1 MKKALCASL
10 RQAILSRAFLISTLG
25 AAFIPLLSSVQGILA
40 GFRSAELL
48 SPGYHSDLIMG
59 ALSSDAMA
67 LALPILAALP
77 YTASFIDDVKSGFI
91 KEYLPRT
98 TVPRYIAGKAVGCA
112 VSGGLA
118 LTLGIFIA
126 YGFAALMFL
135 PMEAY
140 PKAGETVPNYFGNL
154 METALM
160 FFASGAFWS
169 LTGMTFAALTDSKYM
184 AYASPFV
191 LFYLL
196 IILYERY
203 FDKLFVLYPREWLSP
218 SPRWVFGKIGVAVLL
233 IEFSLLM
240 AIAFAYA
247 AKRRL
252 ETKQIF
258 AVTRYNFRRWH
269 KKPRIVITFCLA
281 FVLCFLLS
289 DKAVKFAKEYDT
301 TMQLVEAFVWT
312 FGDSNSIL
320 LSSLLLLLLFAD
332 MPFISSATPFYLMR
346 IDRKTWLTGQAAYIA
361 LATLIYLAFI
371 LISTSLVC
379 MRQSFVGDMWSETA
393 AILGYS

>member
-1 MKKALCASL
+1 MRTVGANL
-10 RQAILSRAFLISTLG
+10 RQAVGSWGFLISLAG
-25 AAFIPLLSSVQGILA
+25 AALIPLLSSVQGILA

-59 ALSSDAMA
+59 ALSSEAMA

-118 LTLGIFIA
+118 LALGILAA
-126 YGFAALMFL
+126 Y
-135 PMEAY
+135 
-140 PKAGETVPNYFGNL
+140 NL
-154 METALM
+154 IETALM

-203 FDKLFVLYPREWLSP
+203 FDKLFVLYPREWLDP
-218 SPRWVFGKIGVAVLL
+218 SPRWMFGKIGVAVLL
-233 IEFSLLM
+233 TEFSLLM
-240 AIAFAYA
+240 ALAFAYA

-252 ETKQIF
+252 E
-258 AVTRYNFRRWH
+258 
-269 KKPRIVITFCLA
+269 RI
-281 FVLCFLLS
+281 
-289 DKAVKFAKEYDT
+289 
-301 TMQLVEAFVWT
+301 
-312 FGDSNSIL
+312 
-320 LSSLLLLLLFAD
+320 
-332 MPFISSATPFYLMR
+332 
-346 IDRKTWLTGQAAYIA
+346 
-361 LATLIYLAFI
+361 
-371 LISTSLVC
+371 
-379 MRQSFVGDMWSETA
+379 
-393 AILGYS
+393 

>member
-1 MKKALCASL
+1 MEIRNLEHTDFETIFHGFKKAFADYEIHFEKEEVRSVRTVASNL
-10 RQAILSRAFLISTLG
+10 RQAVGSWGFLLSLAG
-25 AAFIPLLSSVQGILA
+25 AALIPLLSSVQGILA

-48 SPGYHSDLIMG
+48 SPGFHSDLIMG
-59 ALSSDAMA
+59 ALSSEAMA

-118 LTLGIFIA
+118 LALGILAA

-240 AIAFAYA
+240 ALAFAYA

-252 ETKQIF
+252 E
-258 AVTRYNFRRWH
+258 
-269 KKPRIVITFCLA
+269 RI
-281 FVLCFLLS
+281 
-289 DKAVKFAKEYDT
+289 
-301 TMQLVEAFVWT
+301 
-312 FGDSNSIL
+312 
-320 LSSLLLLLLFAD
+320 
-332 MPFISSATPFYLMR
+332 
-346 IDRKTWLTGQAAYIA
+346 
-361 LATLIYLAFI
+361 
-371 LISTSLVC
+371 
-379 MRQSFVGDMWSETA
+379 
-393 AILGYS
+393 

>member
-1 MKKALCASL
+1 MKKAICAGL
-10 RQAILSRAFLISTLG
+10 RQAIFSRGFIISAAGTALIL
-25 AAFIPLLSSVQGILA
+25 LLSSVQGILA
-40 GFRSAELL
+40 GFRAEGLL
-48 SPGYHSDLIMG
+48 ACGYHSDLIMG
-59 ALSSDAMA
+59 ALSSEAMA

-112 VSGGLA
+112 VSGGLTLA
-118 LTLGIFIA
+118 LGIFIA

-140 PKAGETVPNYFGNL
+140 PKAGETVPNYFDNL

-203 FDKLFVLYPREWLSP
+203 FDKLFVLYPREWLNP
-218 SPRWVFGKIGVAVLL
+218 SPRWMFGKVGVAVLL

-240 AIAFAYA
+240 ALAFAYA

-252 ETKQIF
+252 E
-258 AVTRYNFRRWH
+258 
-269 KKPRIVITFCLA
+269 RI
-281 FVLCFLLS
+281 
-289 DKAVKFAKEYDT
+289 
-301 TMQLVEAFVWT
+301 
-312 FGDSNSIL
+312 
-320 LSSLLLLLLFAD
+320 
-332 MPFISSATPFYLMR
+332 
-346 IDRKTWLTGQAAYIA
+346 
-361 LATLIYLAFI
+361 
-371 LISTSLVC
+371 
-379 MRQSFVGDMWSETA
+379 
-393 AILGYS
+393 

>member
-1 MKKALCASL
+1 MKKAICAGL
-10 RQAILSRAFLISTLG
+10 RQAIFSRGFVISTVG
-25 AAFIPLLSSVQGILA
+25 TAIILLFSSVQGILA

-48 SPGYHSDLIMG
+48 SPGFHSDLVMS
-59 ALSSDAMA
+59 ALSSEAMA
-67 LALPILAALP
+67 LTLPILCALP

-112 VSGGLA
+112 VSGGLTLA
-118 LTLGIFIA
+118 LGIFIA

-203 FDKLFVLYPREWLSP
+203 FDKLFVLYPREWLNP
-218 SPRWVFGKIGVAVLL
+218 SPRWMFGKIGVAVLL
-233 IEFSLLM
+233 TEFSMLM
-240 AIAFAYA
+240 ALAFAFA

-252 ETKQIF
+252 E
-258 AVTRYNFRRWH
+258 
-269 KKPRIVITFCLA
+269 RI
-281 FVLCFLLS
+281 
-289 DKAVKFAKEYDT
+289 
-301 TMQLVEAFVWT
+301 
-312 FGDSNSIL
+312 
-320 LSSLLLLLLFAD
+320 
-332 MPFISSATPFYLMR
+332 
-346 IDRKTWLTGQAAYIA
+346 
-361 LATLIYLAFI
+361 
-371 LISTSLVC
+371 
-379 MRQSFVGDMWSETA
+379 
-393 AILGYS
+393 

>member
-1 MKKALCASL
+1 MGTRHVCFPITQNHGKEGENMKKSLCAGL
-10 RQAILSRAFLISTLG
+10 RQAILSRGFLIGVLG
-25 AAFIPLLSSVQGILA
+25 TALVLLLSSVQGILA

-59 ALSSDAMA
+59 ALSSEAMA

-112 VSGGLA
+112 VSGGLVLA
-118 LTLGIFIA
+118 LGILAA

-140 PKAGETVPNYFGNL
+140 PKAGESVPNYFGSL
-154 METALM
+154 AETVLM

-240 AIAFAYA
+240 ALAFAYA

-252 ETKQIF
+252 E
-258 AVTRYNFRRWH
+258 
-269 KKPRIVITFCLA
+269 RI
-281 FVLCFLLS
+281 
-289 DKAVKFAKEYDT
+289 
-301 TMQLVEAFVWT
+301 
-312 FGDSNSIL
+312 
-320 LSSLLLLLLFAD
+320 
-332 MPFISSATPFYLMR
+332 
-346 IDRKTWLTGQAAYIA
+346 
-361 LATLIYLAFI
+361 
-371 LISTSLVC
+371 
-379 MRQSFVGDMWSETA
+379 
-393 AILGYS
+393 

>member
-1 MKKALCASL
+1 MTAWKTAMPAFLLPKTVERREENMKKSLRASL
-10 RQAILSRAFLISTLG
+10 RQAIFSRGFIISTVGTAL
-25 AAFIPLLSSVQGILA
+25 ILLLSSVQGILA

-48 SPGYHSDLIMG
+48 SPGFHSDLIMG
-59 ALSSDAMA
+59 ALSSEAMA
-67 LALPILAALP
+67 MALPILSALP

-118 LTLGIFIA
+118 LALGILAA

-154 METALM
+154 LQTALM

-169 LTGMTFAALTDSKYM
+169 LTGMTFAALTNSKYM

-218 SPRWVFGKIGVAVLL
+218 SPRWVFGKVGVAVLL

-240 AIAFAYA
+240 ALAFAYA

-252 ETKQIF
+252 E
-258 AVTRYNFRRWH
+258 
-269 KKPRIVITFCLA
+269 RI
-281 FVLCFLLS
+281 
-289 DKAVKFAKEYDT
+289 
-301 TMQLVEAFVWT
+301 
-312 FGDSNSIL
+312 
-320 LSSLLLLLLFAD
+320 
-332 MPFISSATPFYLMR
+332 
-346 IDRKTWLTGQAAYIA
+346 
-361 LATLIYLAFI
+361 
-371 LISTSLVC
+371 
-379 MRQSFVGDMWSETA
+379 
-393 AILGYS
+393 

>member
-1 MKKALCASL
+1 M
-10 RQAILSRAFLISTLG
+10 
-25 AAFIPLLSSVQGILA
+25 
-40 GFRSAELL
+40 
-48 SPGYHSDLIMG
+48 
-59 ALSSDAMA
+59 
-67 LALPILAALP
+67 
-77 YTASFIDDVKSGFI
+77 
-91 KEYLPRT
+91 
-98 TVPRYIAGKAVGCA
+98 GCA
-112 VSGGLA
+112 VSGGLVLA
-118 LTLGIFIA
+118 LGILAA

-218 SPRWVFGKIGVAVLL
+218 SSRWMFGRIGVAVLL

-240 AIAFAYA
+240 ALAFAYA

-252 ETKQIF
+252 E
-258 AVTRYNFRRWH
+258 
-269 KKPRIVITFCLA
+269 RI
-281 FVLCFLLS
+281 
-289 DKAVKFAKEYDT
+289 
-301 TMQLVEAFVWT
+301 
-312 FGDSNSIL
+312 
-320 LSSLLLLLLFAD
+320 
-332 MPFISSATPFYLMR
+332 
-346 IDRKTWLTGQAAYIA
+346 
-361 LATLIYLAFI
+361 
-371 LISTSLVC
+371 
-379 MRQSFVGDMWSETA
+379 
-393 AILGYS
+393 